1 MKSDNEQ
8 GAEAQVPADERSPA
22 GEPVPDEIVP
32 GKRNAQQSLHVLTYN
47 IHKGFPQFNRRLSL
61 HDLRERLQA
70 VEPDLVFLQ
79 EVVGFHARHAERH
92 ANWPT
97 SPQYEFLA
105 DQVWDDFAYGRNAVV
120 DDSHHGNAIL
130 SKFPIARWDNED
142 VSAHQLERRGLLHC
156 EIGIPGW
163 PQPLHA
169 INVHLGLFRAWRERQ
184 LLALVNRIDRLVPHD
199 APLIVAGDF
208 NDWTRRASHLLE
220 RSLDVSEVFESSGR
234 GPARSFP
241 AMLPVLHLD
250 RIYVRGFRVKLAH
263 VHRGLQWARI
273 SDHAPLSALLTRT
286 GEGRVGA

>member
-8 GAEAQVPADERSPA
+8 AANPHAGESADEGVQARRK
-22 GEPVPDEIVP
+22 G
-32 GKRNAQQSLHVLTYN
+32 QQSLHVLTYN

-79 EVVGFHARHAERH
+79 EVVGFHARHAERL

-130 SKFPIARWDNED
+130 SKFPISRWDNED

-163 PQPLHA
+163 TQPLHT

-184 LLALVNRIDRLVPHD
+184 LGALVNRIDRLVPHD
-199 APLIVAGDF
+199 APLIIAGDF
-208 NDWTRRASHLLE
+208 NDWHNRAGNLLAE
-220 RSLDVSEVFESSGR
+220 RLGLVEVFG
-234 GPARSFP
+234 GINGQPARSFP
-241 AMLPVLHLD
+241 ATLPVFRLD
-250 RIYVRGFRVKLAH
+250 RIYVRGFSIERSE
-263 VHRGLQWARI
+263 VHFGRPWSKI
-273 SDHAPLSALLTRT
+273 SDHAALSAFIDIK
-286 GEGRVGA
+286 